1 MYDNRDDPEELSSYL
16 EYFEPVI
23 SKKISEII
31 KNENQNELTSKK
43 SKGRG
48 R

>member
-16 EYFEPVI
+16 ECLEPVI

-31 KNENQNELTSKK
+31 KDENKQTSKI
-43 SKGRG
+43 SNGRG